1 VDTKKQEVETTKTF
15 EPLEIMGVFW
25 LAFGI
30 IVLIGTFFVRANPL
44 VPLLHGVVTNI
55 IAGGLLLGAGIS
67 CILKGRAN
75 KRKKIKNEQSL

>member
-1 VDTKKQEVETTKTF
+1 MDTKKQEIEATKAF

-44 VPLLHGVVTNI
+44 VPLLHGVVANI
-55 IAGGLLLGAGIS
+55 IAGVLLLGAGIA
-67 CILKGRAN
+67 CFLKGRAN
-75 KRKKIKNEQSL
+75 KRKKIKNDLSL